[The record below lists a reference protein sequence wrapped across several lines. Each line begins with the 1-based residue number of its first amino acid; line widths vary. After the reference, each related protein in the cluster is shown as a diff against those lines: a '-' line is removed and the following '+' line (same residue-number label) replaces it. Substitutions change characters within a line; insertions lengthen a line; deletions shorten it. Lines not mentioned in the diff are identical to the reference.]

1 MAYPP
6 PPPPG
11 APGPQQPGYG
21 APQQP
26 SWPQTGPGGYPP
38 PPPTGGYAGGPP
50 PGAPPPGYA
59 PGPPPASGSGG
70 GGGNKPLILLMA
82 GLVGVVLL
90 VVVGA
95 LVLVLAGGDE
105 TVELTQAQRED
116 ALLTD
121 GDIGEGFSTTDEE
134 DDPSGADDE
143 DDRPDASQECLDVL
157 DRLEEEGESFFDD
170 GSDEDDDDSVSR
182 TFTDAD
188 GATIEHSVGVDEG
201 VVDTYREVVEACD
214 EVRFEDET
222 GSSAVRFSEGPEIDG
237 VDYVLDV
244 EFDFTAPDDGGS
256 ITYGGRIALWSVKG
270 NAAFVLVTDGFDYGD
285 DGAELPTAIDFD
297 ERFFEDIVAQADDK
311 LREVVDEA

>member
-1 MAYPP
+1 MGYPP

-21 APQQP
+21 APP
-26 SWPQTGPGGYPP
+26 PGAYPP
-38 PPPTGGYAGGPP
+38 QPQTGGYAPQPQPGYAGG
-50 PGAPPPGYA
+50 PPPGYA

-70 GGGNKPLILLMA
+70 GGGNNKPLILLMA
-82 GLVGVVLL
+82 GLVAVVLL

-95 LVLVLAGGDE
+95 LVLVLSGGED

-121 GDIGEGFSTTDEE
+121 GDIGEGYVTSDEE
-134 DDPSGADDE
+134 DDPTDTSDE
-143 DDRPDASQECLDVL
+143 DDEPDASQECLDVL
-157 DRLEEEGESFFDD
+157 DRLEEEQGEAFFDS
-170 GSDEDDDDSVSR
+170 GDEEEPDDSVSR
-182 TFTDAD
+182 TFTDDA
-188 GATIEHSVGVDEG
+188 GSTVEHSVGVDDG
-201 VVDTYREVVEACD
+201 VIDTYRDVVAACD

-222 GSSAVRFSEGPEIDG
+222 GASAVRFTEGPDIEG

-270 NAAFVLVTDGFDYGD
+270 NAAFVLVTDGFEYSD
-285 DGAELPTAIDFD
+285 DPAELPTAVDFD
-297 ERFFEDIVAQADDK
+297 EGFFEDIVATADDK
-311 LREVVDEA
+311 LREVIDEA